1 MSMYVNIMYMYVCMS
16 YFIFIMRKY
25 KEHKEKWS

>member
-1 MSMYVNIMYMYVCMS
+1 MSVCVNIMYMYICMS

-25 KEHKEKWS
+25 KEHKEKQS